1 MSGVA
6 EGLAGLTLSA
16 VSVAALFSTCI
27 ECFNKLRLFLWGES
41 IGLASRSASANPES
55 YHPGLDDPII
65 SPVIL
70 RTLQSIKHLLVET
83 RNLNARYAINE
94 RQSNSHRHSRG
105 LDIFRSSFDE
115 LEAAFERNQKR
126 KSVKAVTRWA
136 IHDADKFE
144 VTIKR
149 LRGFIDGLQDISK
162 SLGVLSDQQAR
173 LKEEI
178 ESIADT
184 ENLQLIC
191 DAAGQ
196 EDVADV
202 ARQQLQLRRMSS
214 GILKPEALD
223 IDSNITQHGHSIS
236 SAETAD
242 SKLASRTLAPRP
254 RTTPCSPARVALK
267 VEMRPT
273 QPSVKKTLTDN
284 DRCRICRYQD
294 ENPYIEHSET
304 ADLFGVERS
313 TVLEVLLQKE
323 KYLSMEGDDET
334 PPKVLK
340 IDI

>member
-1 MSGVA
+1 M
-6 EGLAGLTLSA
+6 
-16 VSVAALFSTCI
+16 
-27 ECFNKLRLFLWGES
+27 
-41 IGLASRSASANPES
+41 
-55 YHPGLDDPII
+55 
-65 SPVIL
+65 IL

-83 RNLNARYAINE
+83 RNLNARYATSE

-115 LEAAFERNQKR
+115 LEAAFERNQKQ

-144 VTIKR
+144 LIIKR

-214 GILKPEALD
+214 GILESEALD
-223 IDSNITQHGHSIS
+223 IHSNIVQHGHSIS
-236 SAETAD
+236 SVRTAD
-242 SKLASRTLAPRP
+242 SKLALRMSASRP
-254 RTTPCSPARVALK
+254 RTTPCPPANLGLK
-267 VEMRPT
+267 VEKRSRLPGRHLLTMTNIECVGIKMRIPT
-273 QPSVKKTLTDN
+273 SSTRRLPV
-284 DRCRICRYQD
+284 RIWIRWI
-294 ENPYIEHSET
+294 ENSANHNHN
-304 ADLFGVERS
+304 LRFV
-313 TVLEVLLQKE
+313 
-323 KYLSMEGDDET
+323 
-334 PPKVLK
+334 
-340 IDI
+340 